1 MATYTKRKPTRKVV
15 AAPKE
20 NPRTKEFSK
29 WLLYQETI
37 LIWLVTITFLILAFV
52 CVSMGYGG
60 ELPWLT
66 AMSAFPWTAYGVSQ
80 AFYYRKSLAE
90 NTCGG
95 IKYESIMA
103 ELKEH
108 EDPDVMG

>member
-1 MATYTKRKPTRKVV
+1 MATKTRKKV
-15 AAPKE
+15 AAAPTE

-37 LIWLVTITFLILAFV
+37 LIWLTTITFLILAFV
-52 CVSMGYGG
+52 CVNNAYFG

-66 AMSAFPWTAYGVSQ
+66 AMAAFPWTAYGVSQ
-80 AFYYRKSLAE
+80 AFYYKKSLAE

-95 IKYESIMA
+95 IKYESVMA
-103 ELKEH
+103 ELKEA
-108 EDPDVMG
+108 EDPDIMG